1 MVILI
6 RPTCF
11 MIRITIIMK
20 MTTDYTET
28 KYITAKYLLNIEYF
42 IGQQGSQLPP
52 WTGAMKLGF
61 MSYFSLM
68 FTQASILVVK
78 TNLSDPDIGHSMD
91 CGDCMG
97 IQCLFSWLIS
107 T

>member
-11 MIRITIIMK
+11 MIRITIIVK

-42 IGQQGSQLPP
+42 IGHQGSQLL
-52 WTGAMKLGF
+52 LG
-61 MSYFSLM
+61 
-68 FTQASILVVK
+68 QE
-78 TNLSDPDIGHSMD
+78 
-91 CGDCMG
+91 
-97 IQCLFSWLIS
+97 Q
-107 T
+107 